1 MADLRFKD
9 LNVWKVAMDLA
20 VKVYNI
26 TRDFPDTEKYGLIS
40 QLQRAAISIPSNIA
54 EGSGRGTKKDFAHF
68 LDQARGSLFELITQ
82 LELSRSIGYGN
93 SEKIKELEVEYETLA
108 KRINSLIRSMK
119 NKRNELT
126 SNTKS

>member
-1 MADLRFKD
+1 MAGLRFKD

-119 NKRNELT
+119 SKQNELT

>member
-9 LNVWKVAMDLA
+9 LNVWNVAMDLA

-26 TRDFPDTEKYGLIS
+26 TRDFPDTEKYGLVS
-40 QLQRAAISIPSNIA
+40 QLQRAAVSIPSNIA

>member
-1 MADLRFKD
+1 LRFKD

-54 EGSGRGTKKDFAHF
+54 EGSGRGTKKDFAF
-68 LDQARGSLFELITQ
+68 WV
-82 LELSRSIGYGN
+82 Y
-93 SEKIKELEVEYETLA
+93 
-108 KRINSLIRSMK
+108 
-119 NKRNELT
+119 
-126 SNTKS
+126 